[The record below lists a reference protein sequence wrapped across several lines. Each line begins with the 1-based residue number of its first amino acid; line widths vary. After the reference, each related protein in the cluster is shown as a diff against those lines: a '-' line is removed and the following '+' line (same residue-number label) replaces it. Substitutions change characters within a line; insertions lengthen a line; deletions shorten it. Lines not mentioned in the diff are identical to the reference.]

1 MANRKKGAQNR
12 QAGHRTHA
20 ARRLRSSPRCRE
32 ISDRGINT
40 AADFTAFMSAL
51 VSDVIDGTISAGIAN
66 AAVNAGGKMLKCVEL
81 TMKYGT
87 PGATGRRVLHLTEGQ
102 QTPAAG
108 STPAAE
114 SEAEHSVIGCNG

>member
-1 MANRKKGAQNR
+1 MARRKKGTQNR
-12 QAGHRTHA
+12 QAGNRTHV
-20 ARRLRSSPRCRE
+20 ARRERSSPRCRE

-51 VSDVIDGTISAGIAN
+51 VSDVISGTISAGIAN

-87 PGATGRRVLHLTEGQ
+87 PGATGRRVLHLTEGP
-102 QTPAAG
+102 QTPAAVPA
-108 STPAAE
+108 PAAE
-114 SEAEHSVIGCNG
+114 A